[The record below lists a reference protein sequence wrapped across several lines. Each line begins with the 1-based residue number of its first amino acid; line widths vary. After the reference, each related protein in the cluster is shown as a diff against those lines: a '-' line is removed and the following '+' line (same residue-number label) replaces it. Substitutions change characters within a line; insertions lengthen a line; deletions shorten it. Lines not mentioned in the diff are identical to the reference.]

1 MTQTCNLPRHRT
13 IFAVDI
19 EDSTSRTDAA
29 KAQLRSL
36 MYDMV
41 EKALH
46 SSGIGRR
53 HHDPLVDRGDGVL
66 ALIRPVDQAP
76 MALLLTS
83 VIPVLAT
90 TLRQHDIQHPD
101 QFLRLRVAV
110 HAGEINYD
118 RRGCFGE
125 ALDITFRLLDA
136 PVVKRELRQI
146 VSPMVVVVSE
156 EVYRS
161 VVRHGHEGI
170 NEDSYLPR
178 TNVLVGG
185 RHYRGWIRTDD

>member
-1 MTQTCNLPRHRT
+1 M
-13 IFAVDI
+13 DI